1 MWARQ
6 LLNANASY
14 QILTIGDSTHIN
26 DNRFL
31 ITKSTVN
38 NVRKTLIIDLK
49 SGKIDFTEFHTEK
62 KKNREIVLQGDFSLK
77 KGVNFTEILNDL
89 DSEEQNSGIF
99 ALW

>member
-1 MWARQ
+1 MEK
-6 LLNANASY
+6 
-14 QILTIGDSTHIN
+14 
-26 DNRFL
+26 L
-31 ITKSTVN
+31 ISRN
-38 NVRKTLIIDLK
+38 FTLK
-49 SGKIDFTEFHTEK
+49 K

>member
-49 SGKIDFTEFHTEK
+49 SGKIDFTLTDTNWSTMICYGSISVSKITEVK
-62 KKNREIVLQGDFSLK
+62 H
-77 KGVNFTEILNDL
+77 
-89 DSEEQNSGIF
+89 
-99 ALW
+99 

>member
-49 SGKIDFTEFHTEK
+49 SGKIDFTEFHTK
-62 KKNREIVLQGDFSLK
+62 KKK
-77 KGVNFTEILNDL
+77 K
-89 DSEEQNSGIF
+89 S
-99 ALW
+99 